1 MRTSEILLRPKM
13 TEKVNAQMEKE
24 NRYTFVVDKRANK
37 LEIKNAVEEFYN
49 VKVQDVRTS
58 VVPAKNKSRFTKTGY
73 VQGRKPS
80 YKKAIVSLAEG
91 DTIDLFAF

>member
-1 MRTSEILLRPKM
+1 MRTSDVLVRPKM
-13 TEKVNAQMEKE
+13 TEKVNGQMEKE

-37 LEIKNAVEEFYN
+37 LEIKVAVEEFYN
-49 VKVQDVRTS
+49 VKVLDVRTS
-58 VVPAKNKSRFTKTGY
+58 VVPAKNKSRFTKAGL
-73 VQGRKPS
+73 VKGRKPS